1 MLLQRDSKMKTE
13 NPSIRY
19 RLAVSLVGF
28 ALLVSGCATGLS
40 KQECQTADWR
50 TIGYEDGV
58 QGRPEARISAH
69 RKACAEHGVA
79 LKLEAYRGGWEEGIA
94 RYCQPGNGYHQG
106 RSGRKYTGVCPP
118 SLETEFLQAYR
129 DGRSLHELKAD
140 IRRLSKK
147 LTYQRNRLD
156 KIDVEMRD
164 AGLELVAKGI
174 PTERC
179 VVLLDELRKLGD
191 ERSDIKVQI
200 PQLEAE
206 LASQKQRMAAMSSA
220 SAYQVAY

>member
-1 MLLQRDSKMKTE
+1 MKTE
-13 NPSIRY
+13 IPSIHY
-19 RLAVSLVGF
+19 RLAVSLIGVV
-28 ALLVSGCATGLS
+28 LLVSGCATGLS

-69 RKACAEHGVA
+69 RKACAEYGVA
-79 LKLEAYRGGWEEGIA
+79 LKLEGEEGIA
-94 RYCQPGNGYHQG
+94 RYCQPGSGYHQG
-106 RSGRKYTGVCPP
+106 RSGRKYTGVCPQ
-118 SLETEFLQAYR
+118 SLETDFLQAYR
-129 DGRSLHELKAD
+129 DGRSLYVLKAD

-147 LTYQRNRLD
+147 LTYQRNRLAD
-156 KIDVEMRD
+156 IDVEMRD

-174 PTERC
+174 PTERR

-200 PQLEAE
+200 PQLETE